1 MKKNIILLAM
11 IGAGMAF
18 TACSNEEDM
27 LFDQSAAER
36 LNAASDLYS
45 ARLTAQPNGWAM
57 QLYPTTKNE
66 SPFGNGY
73 LVLMDFNED
82 HSVKCSMNNILS
94 GNVYKSDVSAWEV
107 ITDNGPVLTF
117 NTFNDVLHTFT
128 DPEDVGITSGF
139 GNDETGTGIGG
150 DYEFIIVDAPEDAS
164 YMMLKGK
171 KRGTYNLLTPIEEGV
186 DYEAYLTDV
195 KTFQASMFPANAA
208 SNDYIHFGDSVCIFE
223 DAGDGIPA
231 IYPVGGDAVTQS
243 SFNPFLVTKRGDDY
257 YLRFRDAKTFG
268 DVTVQDYRYDVERDI
283 FESTDNPA
291 FYICGYE
298 PVAFFKEAIGGN
310 TFSLKRGAGMSED
323 VAAAIE
329 EVYNTYHDTKP
340 QYGPTDYN
348 IILAA
353 DGKLRLTVNYN
364 PKSPSGTTLTYYFDY
379 KAEEESVTFQYA
391 EPAQEKNNMSKNH
404 FTRVQPVIEKV
415 FNDTFTI
422 SKHKTAFD
430 LSYIRLTSKTNP
442 SKWFILQMKPK
453 ENVDVQ

>member
-1 MKKNIILLAM
+1 MTVTAAAAATRSHHQALTVLGNISQDLLRF
-11 IGAGMAF
+11 I
-18 TACSNEEDM
+18 
-27 LFDQSAAER
+27 
-36 LNAASDLYS
+36 
-45 ARLTAQPNGWAM
+45 
-57 QLYPTTKNE
+57 
-66 SPFGNGY
+66 
-73 LVLMDFNED
+73 
-82 HSVKCSMNNILS
+82 
-94 GNVYKSDVSAWEV
+94 
-107 ITDNGPVLTF
+107 ITDNGPVLSF
-117 NTFNDVLHTFT
+117 NTYNDVLHTFT
-128 DPEDVGITSGF
+128 NPEDVGITSGF

-150 DYEFIIVDAPEDAS
+150 DYEFIIVDPPEDAS

-268 DVTVQDYRYDVERDI
+268 DVTVQDYRYDAEKDL
-283 FESTDNPA
+283 FESVDNPA

-310 TFSLKRGAGMSED
+310 TFSLKRGAEMSED

-329 EVYNTYHDTKP
+329 EVYNTYQSSGP
-340 QYGPTDYN
+340 QYGPKEYN
-348 IILAA
+348 VILTS
-353 DGKLRLTVNYN
+353 DGRLRLNINYES
-364 PKSPSGTTLTYYFDY
+364 KGQTGTLLTYYFNYNVED
-379 KAEEESVTFQYA
+379 EQVTFQYA
-391 EPAQEKNNMSKNH
+391 EAANKMSTKH
-404 FTRVQPVIEKV
+404 FERVKPVIEKV
-415 FNDTFTI
+415 FNDSFTV

-430 LSYIRLTSKTNP
+430 LSYIRLTSTANLD
-442 SKWFILQMKPK
+442 KWFILQMKPK
-453 ENVDVQ
+453 ENADVN